1 MASHPLFPNVRRSP
15 YFAATERA
23 GATVYMPYNHMYM
36 PMAYGGRA
44 PDADYRALTERVTLW
59 DVGAERQVELAGAH
73 AYRLADRLLTRDLS
87 ALVPGMCR
95 YALACDADGVVL
107 ADVVVTAVDADRVW
121 LSHGN
126 VDLLHWVR
134 GIALDAGLDVRV
146 SEPDV
151 APLQVQGPR
160 AREVLR
166 PLVGAIV
173 DELAWYRAGHATLLG
188 HPVVVARTG
197 WSAELGF
204 EVYPLGSERALE
216 IWDAI
221 VAAGEPHGLLVTG
234 PVVARAVECGI
245 RDTTWA
251 TGMGANALEVDQRLV
266 ELDAGP
272 FVGREALRALRADG
286 GAPRT
291 TVGLVGDGAPLPRL
305 EGPWPVFHEGVEV
318 GATRW
323 AVRSP
328 RLARN
333 LAIGLVARAHAAPGT
348 TLELHR
354 PDGVAEAVTVA
365 PLPFLGPSPG
375 ART

>member
-1 MASHPLFPNVRRSP
+1 
-15 YFAATERA
+15 
-23 GATVYMPYNHMYM
+23 
-36 PMAYGGRA
+36 
-44 PDADYRALTERVTLW
+44 
-59 DVGAERQVELAGAH
+59 
-73 AYRLADRLLTRDLS
+73 
-87 ALVPGMCR
+87 VPSMCR

-251 TGMGANALEVDQRLV
+251 TGMGANALEVDERLV